1 MQMPS
6 RHRRQFNP
14 RSAPSYAPGWATTG
28 GGLLSL
34 LIALA
39 QLLVA
44 LLLVVL
50 VLHL

>member
-1 MQMPS
+1 V
-6 RHRRQFNP
+6 
-14 RSAPSYAPGWATTG
+14 ATTAA
-28 GGLLSL
+28 GLLSL

-50 VLHL
+50 VMHL